1 MLKIHTKYLQE
12 IWPKKLKLNNGDV
25 IYAQKRLITLF
36 SNDNYVNKHLQYIY
50 DYYINDKKVSYI
62 KIMEFCKNKQAIE
75 VFKVNTDGKHKKTYW
90 KQKIGYCNPYEYIQ

>member
-12 IWPKKLKLNNGDV
+12 ICPKKLKLNNGDI
-25 IYAQKRLITLF
+25 IYAKRRLITLF
-36 SNDNYVNKHLQYIY
+36 SNDIYLNKQLKYIY

-75 VFKVNTDGKHKKTYW
+75 IFKVNIDGKHKKTYW
-90 KQKIGYCNPYEYIQ
+90 NQKKGYCDPYEYIQ